1 MKSGLLVFGGGGQ
14 VGRTLSEFSS
24 DTRIITVLSRA
35 EVDICDAS
43 MVAGAIRK
51 FDPAAVINAAG
62 YTAVD
67 KAEIE
72 RDQAFRVNRDGARVV
87 ATVVAKAFP

>member
-1 MKSGLLVFGGGGQ
+1 MKRGLLVFGGGGQ
-14 VGRTLSEFSS
+14 VGRALGEFSS
-24 DTRIITVLSRA
+24 NSRIITTLSRG

-43 MVAGAIRK
+43 MVARAIRK
-51 FDPAAVINAAG
+51 FDPATVINAAG

-72 RDQAFRVNRDGARVV
+72 RDQAKSPDIDV
-87 ATVVAKAFP
+87 AP